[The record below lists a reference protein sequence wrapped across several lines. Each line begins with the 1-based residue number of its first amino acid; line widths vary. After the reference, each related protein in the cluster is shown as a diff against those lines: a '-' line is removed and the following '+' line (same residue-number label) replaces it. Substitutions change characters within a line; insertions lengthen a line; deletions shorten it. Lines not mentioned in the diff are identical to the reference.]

1 MLCECK
7 VYFCWCSQ
15 VCPGGWW
22 AGLGIPECDKIPE
35 SGAGAGAGPVLAL
48 ILSSLPVYHQTILA
62 SNVKQS
68 RYGYYGNY
76 YGNVNVY
83 HIIGWFVNIACIVK
97 LNLLQRVVEVERKIS
112 RLQVFSD
119 KIFSFSS
126 NCEDI

>member
-83 HIIGWFVNIACIVK
+83 HIIGWFVNIACILK
-97 LNLLQRVVEVERKIS
+97 TQPSSKSSGSGTQNIPSSGFLRQN
-112 RLQVFSD
+112 FF
-119 KIFSFSS
+119 IFVQL
-126 NCEDI
+126 